1 MSNADDTIAA
11 DIMAVEAI
19 IFHVTPSYR
28 KSLSVLRSAP
38 LHPGKEEVSS
48 TFPHTRAEVR
58 RADALHRTVMTL
70 FDPPVTVM
78 GHDRFAQ

>member
-28 KSLSVLRSAP
+28 KSLSLLRSAP

-58 RADALHRTVMTL
+58 RADALHGSVARA
-70 FDPPVTVM
+70 
-78 GHDRFAQ
+78 DRGGATHASPLRRF